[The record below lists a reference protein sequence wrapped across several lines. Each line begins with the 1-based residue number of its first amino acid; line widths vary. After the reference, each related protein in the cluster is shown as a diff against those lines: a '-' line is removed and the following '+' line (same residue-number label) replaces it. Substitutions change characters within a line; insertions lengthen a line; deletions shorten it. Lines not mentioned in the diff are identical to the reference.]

1 MGQNREYSKEV
12 REVSDFKTKDILL
25 LLELREYEPT
35 TPLPISSSKFNR
47 GVRQMFEDM
56 EISVKWFGDLW
67 HKKSSLLLELSKTGT
82 YVTYPYLES
91 HESRELVP
99 RWLLPKL
106 ESHYLVTHD
115 YQDGFPRYP
124 R

>member
-56 EISVKWFGDLW
+56 EYLLSDLVIVTQKVK
-67 HKKSSLLLELSKTGT
+67 SI
-82 YVTYPYLES
+82 Y
-91 HESRELVP
+91 
-99 RWLLPKL
+99 
-106 ESHYLVTHD
+106 
-115 YQDGFPRYP
+115 
-124 R
+124 

>member
-56 EISVKWFGDLW
+56 EISVK
-67 HKKSSLLLELSKTGT
+67 
-82 YVTYPYLES
+82 
-91 HESRELVP
+91 
-99 RWLLPKL
+99 
-106 ESHYLVTHD
+106 
-115 YQDGFPRYP
+115 
-124 R
+124 